1 MTVKNI
7 LFDNDETL
15 YRLNAQLRQALMAAF
30 LVYTSARLGIPT
42 DEVMPLRNRL
52 FGKYGVDYSAY
63 LFEREYG
70 ITYDEFVRGTCM
82 SVDLLRNG
90 VAADPKLRS
99 VLGSTDARM
108 SILTNNYSE
117 YAWKVVSTLGV
128 SGRFEKVIGAREM
141 GFAAK
146 PDIRAFLRAGAAT
159 GYDPQSTMFVDDKKE
174 FLLPAKQ
181 LGMTTVLVGG
191 EGGYAEPWIDHKLSN
206 IYEIGKVLRG

>member
-7 LFDNDETL
+7 LFDNDDTL
-15 YRLNAQLRQALMAAF
+15 YRLNTQLRQALVAAF
-30 LVYTSARLGIPT
+30 LVYASAKLGIPT

-52 FGKYGVDYSAY
+52 FAKYGVDYSAY

-70 ITYDEFVRGTCM
+70 ILYNEFVRGTCM

-90 VAADPKLRS
+90 VREDPRLK
-99 VLGSTDARM
+99 STLNGLDERM

-117 YAWKVVSTLGV
+117 YASKVVMTLGV
-128 SGRFEKVIGAREM
+128 KHKFDRIIGAKEM

-146 PDIRAFLRAGAAT
+146 PDVRAFLRAVELT
-159 GYDPQSTMFVDDKKE
+159 GYAPEATMFVDDKKE

-191 EGGYAEPWIDHKLSN
+191 EGGYAEPWIDHKITE
-206 IYEIGKVLRG
+206 IYQISKVLRG